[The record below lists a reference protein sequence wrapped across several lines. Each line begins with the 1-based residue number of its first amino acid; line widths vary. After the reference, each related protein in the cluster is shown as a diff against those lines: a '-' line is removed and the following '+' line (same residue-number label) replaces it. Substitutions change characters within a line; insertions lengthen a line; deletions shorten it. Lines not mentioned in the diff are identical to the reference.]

1 MSFSAP
7 TTYIPRQSPLHA
19 LDARVKLVLL
29 LAYSISL
36 FFLNTW
42 AGLGL
47 AAAALVATVALG
59 RLPVRPLL
67 APLVPLYVL
76 VAVTVV
82 LNCLNGGG
90 GNPGFDAQR
99 MLAAL
104 MVGIRILLLAWA
116 SLAVTYSTASNQ
128 LMEAFASFLHP
139 LRKLGAPVDDVALTL
154 SLALR
159 FIPLVAQQMEAVRR
173 AQYSRGAAFDAGALA
188 AIKAWGGTLVPVL
201 VGMFRRGEVLATS
214 MEARCYGAPGPRTR
228 LASNPFTPAN
238 ALVAIA
244 GLAGCV
250 CACLF
255 L

>member
-1 MSFSAP
+1 M
-7 TTYIPRQSPLHA
+7 
-19 LDARVKLVLL
+19 
-29 LAYSISL
+29 
-36 FFLNTW
+36 
-42 AGLGL
+42 
-47 AAAALVATVALG
+47 
-59 RLPVRPLL
+59 RPLL

-104 MVGIRILLLAWA
+104 MVGVRILLLAWA
-116 SLAVTYSTASNQ
+116 SLAATYSTASNQ

-214 MEARCYGAPGPRTR
+214 MEAPVLRRPRPAHAPCQQPLHTGKRPGSNSGTGWVR
-228 LASNPFTPAN
+228 LRLPLSLTFEQKQPLRWAD
-238 ALVAIA
+238 L
-244 GLAGCV
+244 
-250 CACLF
+250 
-255 L
+255 